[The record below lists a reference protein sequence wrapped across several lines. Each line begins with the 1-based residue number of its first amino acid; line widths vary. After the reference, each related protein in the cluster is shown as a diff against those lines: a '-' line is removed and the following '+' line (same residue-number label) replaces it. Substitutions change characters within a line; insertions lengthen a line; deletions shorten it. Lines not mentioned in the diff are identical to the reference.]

1 MLKKILIFILAFFAF
16 VLIIAALLPAKYRIE
31 RSIMI
36 NAKPEKVFWQIADI
50 NNFIEWNPWV
60 KREPDAKTT
69 LSETRRGVGAS
80 WLWEGNKIGSGKL
93 SIIKVDEFES
103 IETKVEFFKPWEGLN
118 YGFWNIRSM
127 GDSTE
132 VNWVFEGKFS
142 YPFERFM
149 YFYIDDMMGADFEKG
164 LANLKKRCENE

>member
-1 MLKKILIFILAFFAF
+1 
-16 VLIIAALLPAKYRIE
+16 V
-31 RSIMI
+31 
-36 NAKPEKVFWQIADI
+36 
-50 NNFIEWNPWV
+50 
-60 KREPDAKTT
+60 
-69 LSETRRGVGAS
+69 
-80 WLWEGNKIGSGKL
+80 
-93 SIIKVDEFES
+93 
-103 IETKVEFFKPWEGLN
+103 
-118 YGFWNIRSM
+118 